1 MTVTNKS
8 LNNINVFPT
17 ETLYDTF
24 KRTLSNLSA
33 NDLQFIRADGTAA
46 AYDIGTITA
55 KVVGTN
61 GYLKLSNGLIIQWG
75 WYPQSNGT
83 GTSGEFS
90 FPITFPNACF
100 SCVGTLFTKE
110 GITPSS
116 IVTNVNTKK
125 DWNRYIWVR
134 VVSTSKFLCGIDDN
148 SSTTNTDA
156 NNAVGI
162 IAIGY

>member
-1 MTVTNKS
+1 MTVTNKP
-8 LNNINVFPT
+8 LNNINIFPT

-33 NDLQFIRADGTAA
+33 NDLQFIKADGTAA
-46 AYDIGTITA
+46 TYDIGTITA
-55 KVVGTN
+55 RLVGTN

-83 GTSGEFS
+83 SSSAEFA

-100 SCVGTLFTKE
+100 SCVGTLLTKE

-116 IVTNVNTKK
+116 VVNNTKSSW
-125 DWNRYIWVR
+125 DRFVWIRI
-134 VVSTSKFLCGIDDN
+134 VSTSKFLCGIDDDTTRDQT
-148 SSTTNTDA
+148 TTN
-156 NNAVGI
+156 NVIGI
-162 IAIGY
+162 VAIGY